1 MNTLYKKNT
10 ILYLSSYPPRMCG
23 IANFTKDL
31 TNSFNRFFGSRLNCK
46 VIALNEDFNNF
57 YAYNDKVENI
67 LVSSDLKEYEK
78 IAKYVNNRKDVLGV
92 MVEHEFGLFGGEYG
106 NYLLEFLKKVNKKI
120 FVTLHT
126 VLPNPEKEMKRV
138 VKHIAK
144 HSTALV
150 VMNKISGSVL
160 KKIYNIEPK
169 KVYFIPHGIPH
180 LEFESS
186 KKVNKT
192 KDLKGKTVLLT
203 FGLLSPNKGIE
214 YTINALPKIIDKY
227 PDLIFVLVGKTHPGV
242 VKKEG
247 EKYRNFLKKRISKL
261 KLEKNVIFYDQ
272 YCSLKELLIYLKMTD
287 IYISSSLDPNQS
299 VSGTVSYAIGAGR
312 PVISTKN
319 EYAKFIINDSNGI
332 LVPFKDSESISN
344 AVLKLLEDKDL
355 CKKMS
360 ISAYKN
366 SRIMIWPNVSRAYFN
381 LYNNFLA
388 LEKGKYLLP
397 EFKLDHIERL
407 TDSFGILQ
415 FARFAEADRK
425 SGYTLDDNARALL
438 LCAKAYV
445 RDPSD
450 SLNRMMHCY
459 LNFIENVCQD
469 DGFFNIVNFKK
480 EYEEL
485 NADDAIGRLLMSLG
499 YILSK
504 EELPVEIFNRSYN
517 IFKKALKHLDNIK
530 SPRAIAFSIIGISYY
545 LERIK
550 SSSIKKKIITM
561 SEELVR
567 LYEACSSKEWQWF
580 EEVVSYSN
588 AILPKALLMS
598 YKVTKQKSFLRVAK
612 KTLNFLIDNSFKEDE
627 YLPIGQNGWFVK
639 GSESNLF
646 DQQPEEISTMVLSLA
661 EAYEITSE
669 EKYRDYAMEV
679 FEWFLGKNHLGQ
691 MVYDENSGGCY
702 DGLGKN
708 SLNFNQGSESAIM
721 YLLARLAIQKVMYV

>member
-1 MNTLYKKNT
+1 MNSLHQKDA

-31 TNSFNRFFGSRLNCK
+31 TNFFDRFFGSQLDSK
-46 VIALNEDFNNF
+46 IIALNEDFNDF

-78 IAKYVNNRKDVLGV
+78 MAKYVNNRKDVLGV

-106 NYLLEFLKKVNKKI
+106 NYLLEFLKRVDKKI

-138 VKHIAK
+138 LRHIAK
-144 HSTALV
+144 YSTALV

-160 KKIYNIEPK
+160 EKVYNIEPK
-169 KVYFIPHGIPH
+169 KIYFIPHGIPH

-192 KDLKGKTVLLT
+192 KDLKDKTVLLT

-287 IYISSSLDPNQS
+287 IYVSSSLDPNQS

-360 ISAYKN
+360 VSAYKN
-366 SRIMIWPNVSRAYFN
+366 SRIMIWPNVARAYFN
-381 LYNNFLA
+381 LYDNFLD
-388 LEKGKYLLP
+388 LKRREYILP
-397 EFKLDHIERL
+397 EFKLDYLEKL
-407 TDSFGILQ
+407 TDSFGVLQ
-415 FARFAEADRK
+415 FAKFADPDKK
-425 SGYTLDDNARALL
+425 SGHTLDDNARALL
-438 LCAKAYV
+438 LCTKAYI
-445 RDPSD
+445 RNPSD
-450 SLNRMMHCY
+450 NLKEMLYCY
-459 LNFIENVCQD
+459 LNFIEDVSKD
-469 DGFFNIVNFKK
+469 DGFFNIVNSKK

-485 NADDAIGRLLMSLG
+485 NRDDAIGRLLMSLG
-499 YILSK
+499 YVLSK
-504 EELPVEIFNRSYN
+504 EELPVEIFNRSHS
-517 IFKKALKHLDNIK
+517 IFKKVLKHLDNIK

-545 LERIK
+545 LK
-550 SSSIKKKIITM
+550 STKNSFLKKKIITM
-561 SEELVR
+561 SEELVH

-580 EEVVSYSN
+580 EEIVSYSN
-588 AILPKALLMS
+588 AILPKALFMS
-598 YKVTKQKSFLRVAK
+598 YKITKQKSFLRVAK
-612 KTLNFLIDNSFKEDE
+612 KTLNFLIDNSFKEDK

-639 GSESNLF
+639 GSQPNSF
-646 DQQPEEISTMVLSLA
+646 DQQPEEISTMVLSLVK
-661 EAYEITSE
+661 AYEITSE
-669 EKYRDYAMEV
+669 ERYKDYAIEA

-691 MVYDENSGGCY
+691 MVYDEVSGGCY

-708 SLNFNQGSESAIM
+708 SLNFNQGSESTVM
-721 YLLARLAIQKVMYV
+721 YLLARLAIQKVMC